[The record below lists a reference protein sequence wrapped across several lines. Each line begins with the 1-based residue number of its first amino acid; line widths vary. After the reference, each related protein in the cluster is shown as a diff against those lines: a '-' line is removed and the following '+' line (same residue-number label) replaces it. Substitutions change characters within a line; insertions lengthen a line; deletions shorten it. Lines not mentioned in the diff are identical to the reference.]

1 MATII
6 RQAYIDKIEKYL
18 GKETIIVLVG
28 QRRVGKSYMM
38 KTVRDQK
45 ASNPDNN
52 IIYIDKEKRE
62 FDSIRNYQDL
72 NQYIDEHFVASK
84 HNYILI
90 DEIQDITEFER
101 SIRSFRTEPN
111 TDIIITGSN
120 AKMLSNELSTL
131 IGGRYKEIYIQS
143 LSYKEFL
150 VFHQLPDNDDSLAKY
165 IQYGGLPGLAKIGL
179 EEDDARE
186 YQMDIFHTVLLK
198 NVIMRNRIRN
208 VPFLENLV
216 RFLADN
222 TGKLIS
228 ANSIA
233 KYMKSQGESITS
245 TVIINYISFLCE
257 AYILHKVNRFD
268 IHGKRIFET
277 NDKFYFEDNGIR
289 NALAGGTREGD
300 IEKVIENIIYQHL
313 IRLGYQVYVGQL
325 QAGEI
330 DFVCTKPDGQR
341 IYVQAS
347 YIIADMATRERE
359 FGNLRAINDN
369 YPKYVISMT
378 PLLTRNDDNGITH
391 LHLRKFLKEGLSG
404 TRCKS
409 TKFQTDM
416 QIILRKRPSLPLLK
430 QIKKKRAYLVR
441 ANTETFANFANEK

>member
-143 LSYKEFL
+143 LSYEEFL

-198 NVIMRNRIRN
+198 DVIMRNRIRN

-268 IHGKRIFET
+268 IHGKRILET

-313 IRLGYQVYVGQL
+313 IHLGYQVYVGQL

-391 LHLRKFLKEGLSG
+391 LHLRKFLKEG
-404 TRCKS
+404 
-409 TKFQTDM
+409 F
-416 QIILRKRPSLPLLK
+416 
-430 QIKKKRAYLVR
+430 
-441 ANTETFANFANEK
+441 

>member
-84 HNYILI
+84 HNHILI

-143 LSYKEFL
+143 LSYEEFL

-198 NVIMRNRIRN
+198 DVIMRNRIRN

-222 TGKLIS
+222 TGNLIS

-268 IHGKRIFET
+268 IHGKRIFE
-277 NDKFYFEDNGIR
+277 NNNKFYFEDNGIR

-391 LHLRKFLKEGLSG
+391 LHLRKFLKEGL
-404 TRCKS
+404 
-409 TKFQTDM
+409 
-416 QIILRKRPSLPLLK
+416 
-430 QIKKKRAYLVR
+430 
-441 ANTETFANFANEK
+441 

>member
-6 RQAYIDKIEKYL
+6 RQSYIDKIERYL

-28 QRRVGKSYMM
+28 QRRVGKSCMM
-38 KTVRDQK
+38 KMIRDRKK
-45 ASNPDNN
+45 ADDCNN
-52 IIYIDKEKRE
+52 IIFIDKEKRE
-62 FDSIRNYQDL
+62 FDNIQTYQDL
-72 NQYIDEHFVASK
+72 NDYIGEHFQSDK

-90 DEIQDITEFER
+90 DEIQDIREFER
-101 SIRSFRTEPN
+101 SIRSYRTEPN

-120 AKMLSNELSTL
+120 ARMLSNELSTL

-143 LSYKEFL
+143 LSYNEFL
-150 VFHQLPDNDDSLAKY
+150 EFHQLSDNDEALALY
-165 IQYGGLPGLAKIGL
+165 IQYGSLPGLAKIGL

-186 YQMDIFHTVLLK
+186 YQMDIYHTVLLK
-198 NVIMRNRIRN
+198 DVIMRNQIRN

-245 TVIINYISFLCE
+245 TAIINYISFLCE
-257 AYILHKVNRFD
+257 AYILHKVNRYD

-289 NALAGGTREGD
+289 NAIAGGTREGD
-300 IEKVIENIIYQHL
+300 IEKVIENIIYQNL

-330 DFVCTKPDGQR
+330 DFVCTKPGGER

-347 YIIADMATRERE
+347 YIIADDATRERE
-359 FGNLRAINDN
+359 FGNLRAIKDN

-378 PLLTRNDDNGITH
+378 PLLTKNDDDGITH
-391 LHLRKFLKEGLSG
+391 LHLRKFLTEG
-404 TRCKS
+404 
-409 TKFQTDM
+409 
-416 QIILRKRPSLPLLK
+416 I
-430 QIKKKRAYLVR
+430 
-441 ANTETFANFANEK
+441 

>member
-1 MATII
+1 MVTII

-143 LSYKEFL
+143 LSYEEFL

-198 NVIMRNRIRN
+198 NVIMRNQIRN

-300 IEKVIENIIYQHL
+300 IEKVIENIVYQHL

-359 FGNLRAINDN
+359 FGNLRAIKDN

-378 PLLTRNDDNGITH
+378 PLLTRNDDNGIKH
-391 LHLRKFLKEGLSG
+391 LHLRKFLKEG
-404 TRCKS
+404 
-409 TKFQTDM
+409 F
-416 QIILRKRPSLPLLK
+416 
-430 QIKKKRAYLVR
+430 
-441 ANTETFANFANEK
+441 

>member
-45 ASNPDNN
+45 ASNPVNN

-101 SIRSFRTEPN
+101 SIQSFRTEPN

-143 LSYKEFL
+143 LSYEEFL

-198 NVIMRNRIRN
+198 DVIMRNRIRN

-268 IHGKRIFET
+268 IHGKRILET

-391 LHLRKFLKEGLSG
+391 LHLRKFLKEG
-404 TRCKS
+404 
-409 TKFQTDM
+409 F
-416 QIILRKRPSLPLLK
+416 
-430 QIKKKRAYLVR
+430 
-441 ANTETFANFANEK
+441 

>member
-38 KTVRDQK
+38 KTIRDQK

-52 IIYIDKEKRE
+52 IIYIDKEKRD
-62 FDSIRNYQDL
+62 FDSIKNYQDL
-72 NQYIDEHFVASK
+72 NQYIDEHFDAGK

-90 DEIQDITEFER
+90 DEIQDIKEFER

-143 LSYKEFL
+143 LSYEEFL
-150 VFHQLPDNDDSLAKY
+150 VFHQLPDSDESLAKY
-165 IQYGGLPGLAKIGL
+165 IQYGGLPGLARIGL

-186 YQMDIFHTVLLK
+186 YQIDIFHTVLLK
-198 NVIMRNRIRN
+198 DVIMRNQIRN

-233 KYMKSQGESITS
+233 KYMKSQGEPITS

-300 IEKVIENIIYQHL
+300 IEKVIENVIYQHL
-313 IRLGYQVYVGQL
+313 VRLGYQVYVGQL

-330 DFVCTKPDGQR
+330 DFVCTKSDGQR

-359 FGNLRAINDN
+359 FGNLRAIKDN

-391 LHLRKFLKEGLSG
+391 LYLRKFLKEG
-404 TRCKS
+404 
-409 TKFQTDM
+409 F
-416 QIILRKRPSLPLLK
+416 
-430 QIKKKRAYLVR
+430 
-441 ANTETFANFANEK
+441 

>member
-143 LSYKEFL
+143 LSYEEFL

-198 NVIMRNRIRN
+198 DVIMRNRIRN

-222 TGKLIS
+222 TGNLIS

-359 FGNLRAINDN
+359 FGNLRASNDN

-391 LHLRKFLKEGLSG
+391 LHLRKFLKEGL
-404 TRCKS
+404 
-409 TKFQTDM
+409 
-416 QIILRKRPSLPLLK
+416 
-430 QIKKKRAYLVR
+430 
-441 ANTETFANFANEK
+441 

>member
-143 LSYKEFL
+143 LSYEEFL

-289 NALAGGTREGD
+289 NALAGGTREVD

-391 LHLRKFLKEGLSG
+391 LHLRKFLKEG
-404 TRCKS
+404 
-409 TKFQTDM
+409 
-416 QIILRKRPSLPLLK
+416 
-430 QIKKKRAYLVR
+430 V
-441 ANTETFANFANEK
+441 

>member
-38 KTVRDQK
+38 KIVRDQK
-45 ASNPDNN
+45 ASNPVNN

-143 LSYKEFL
+143 LSYEEFL

-391 LHLRKFLKEGLSG
+391 LHLRKFLKEGL
-404 TRCKS
+404 
-409 TKFQTDM
+409 
-416 QIILRKRPSLPLLK
+416 
-430 QIKKKRAYLVR
+430 
-441 ANTETFANFANEK
+441 